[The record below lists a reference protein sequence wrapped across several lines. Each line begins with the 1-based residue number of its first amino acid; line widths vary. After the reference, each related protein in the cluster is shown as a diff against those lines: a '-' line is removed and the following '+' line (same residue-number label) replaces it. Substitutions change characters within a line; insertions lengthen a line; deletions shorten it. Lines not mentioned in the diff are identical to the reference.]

1 MATPLFEP
9 VVVKAELTPKSD
21 KTPIKIKVGRP
32 RGTVYWGGA
41 GLNGS
46 YIADQVASLQE
57 AGIKHVWV
65 GKRTQGQIR
74 DAIRSALD
82 LRLNTAGNEKT
93 WMIEGLE
100 QVDAD
105 QFNLIGYSYGSL
117 MAAHTAMA
125 YSRFHHIVDHLV
137 LIASPISKDFLG
149 KLQNNG
155 NIRRVIVLN
164 LTHHGDP
171 IYAGMPLWK
180 LWLSKGQLEDEN
192 KLSQDIAG
200 FGHFYYRPNTRLGR
214 QRRRELAKYL
224 YEQGLR

>member
-1 MATPLFEP
+1 MTPLFQP
-9 VVVKAELTPKSD
+9 VVAEGSLTPKAD
-21 KTPIKIKVGRP
+21 KEPIKVKIGRP

-41 GLNGS
+41 GLNGP
-46 YIADQVASLQE
+46 YISDQVAAFQE
-57 AGIKHVWV
+57 VGITHVWV
-65 GKRTQGQIR
+65 GKRTQGDMP

-82 LRLNTAGNEKT
+82 LRLDSAGNEKT
-93 WMIEGLE
+93 WMIEGLN

-125 YSRFHHIVDHLV
+125 YARYRHIVDHLV
-137 LIASPISKDFLG
+137 LIASPIDKDFLLH
-149 KLQNNG
+149 LQHSS

-164 LTHHGDP
+164 LTKHGDP
-171 IYAGMPLWK
+171 IYAGMPMWK
-180 LWLSKGQLEDEN
+180 LWLSKGRLEAEN
-192 KLSQDIAG
+192 ELSQDVAG

-224 YEQGLR
+224 YQEGLR